1 MWGVGI
7 GGVLTLESG
16 LPITQK
22 INGSLPA
29 SIGSVNST
37 STNGTG
43 GFFVAPWVGINTDR
57 QTGRRTLDLRASKNF
72 VVGGSRRI
80 QVLWEVFNV
89 TNRVNYATFF
99 DSAFDVNSAAT
110 SYDAASNVATVNL
123 TRNTSYLV
131 GRSASSNFWGP
142 RDMQLGLK
150 FLW

>member
-1 MWGVGI
+1 M
-7 GGVLTLESG
+7 
-16 LPITQK
+16 
-22 INGSLPA
+22 
-29 SIGSVNST
+29 NST

-150 FLW
+150 FHLVKSATA